1 MVQAQIRYLH
11 EIGGQLYYR
20 RRVPDDL
27 KPILGRSEWKHALGL
42 SRGQEHHAAR
52 ITAEYDVA
60 YARLI
65 ARERI
70 SRLEGPASPMA
81 FGSPS
86 SGPGA
91 MASAPAQPQRT
102 KVPKITLSEAYAYDL
117 ETYGGSRD
125 EKVPQVAVASV
136 KDLIGDPDILSMTP
150 KDVQGWI
157 AACQAKG
164 QKATTIR
171 RRINALHAIL
181 ARYYRDHELEKKNP
195 FSNTRISGG
204 TSSKADRLPFHTSH
218 LKRIDRYFSGSDRL
232 KAETTEIITL
242 LKLTGARPLEIGGLD
257 AADVLLDHEV
267 PHIWIRG
274 NRHRRIKTKGSERR
288 IPLVDAAL
296 EAARSAKLRMP
307 SGAVFSKGC
316 HNTNSLS
323 QRLNKLIRRAGV
335 PKSTRL
341 VV

>member
-1 MVQAQIRYLH
+1 
-11 EIGGQLYYR
+11 
-20 RRVPDDL
+20 
-27 KPILGRSEWKHALGL
+27 
-42 SRGQEHHAAR
+42 
-52 ITAEYDVA
+52 
-60 YARLI
+60 
-65 ARERI
+65 
-70 SRLEGPASPMA
+70 
-81 FGSPS
+81 
-86 SGPGA
+86 
-91 MASAPAQPQRT
+91 
-102 KVPKITLSEAYAYDL
+102 
-117 ETYGGSRD
+117 
-125 EKVPQVAVASV
+125 
-136 KDLIGDPDILSMTP
+136 MTP

-195 FSNTRISGG
+195 FSNTRIAGG

-257 AADVLLDHEV
+257 AADILLDHEV

-288 IPLVDAAL
+288 IPLVDEAL
-296 EAARSAKLRMP
+296 EAAKAAKQRTP

-316 HNTNSLS
+316 HDTNSLS

-341 VV
+341 VVYSFRHTLEEAMRAASIPEHTQKRIMGHTDSSITGRYGAPAGELTDLTEALKKAQSKLGRVDTSIYTADEIEKL